1 MKNLN
6 FLKISNGAR
15 KILGL
20 AAILTAVIFLGGCS
34 LYGNQTTAPTP
45 APVTSAQPG
54 VGVSN
59 NQANAVSIKNFAFN
73 PAALTVKSGDTVT
86 WTNDDSAPH
95 QIKSTA
101 FNSDMLSTGQSFSF
115 TFNQTGSY
123 DYICSV
129 HPSMAGKIIV
139 E

>member
-1 MKNLN
+1 MK
-6 FLKISNGAR
+6 KIFGC
-15 KILGL
+15 
-20 AAILTAVIFLGGCS
+20 AAVLTAVLFLGGCS
-34 LYGNQTTAPTP
+34 LYGNQTSTP
-45 APVTSAQPG
+45 ATPATPAQPG
-54 VGVSN
+54 VGVSS

-73 PAALTVKSGDTVT
+73 PAELAVKSGDTVT

-115 TFNQTGSY
+115 TFNQAGSY
-123 DYICSV
+123 DYICSI

-139 E
+139 Q